1 MTVRAPILRVGLT
14 GGIAAGKS
22 TVARF
27 LSELGVFVLDADHLA
42 HMATA
47 PGGGAFDEVVAHFGD
62 RILDGQGRIDRLRL
76 ADIVFEDAESRTA
89 LNALVHPKVRSEAE
103 RRIREYSTKALM
115 PLAVVDAAL
124 LFETGAFRDFDRLIV
139 VHCRRETQ
147 IERLTERDGMTRE
160 QAEAR
165 IDAQAPTA
173 DKLAV
178 ANYAIDTDDS
188 LEQVRRATED
198 ILGRLMND
206 YDRQFRPPPG

>member
-47 PGGGAFDEVVAHFGD
+47 PGGAAYDDVVAQFGE
-62 RILDGQGRIDRLRL
+62 RILDGQGHIDRLRL
-76 ADIVFEDAESRTA
+76 AQIVFEDTASREA
-89 LNALVHPKVRSEAE
+89 LNRLVHPKVRAEAD
-103 RRIREYSTKALM
+103 RRIKEYSAKALM

-139 VHCRRETQ
+139 VHCRRETR
-147 IERLTERDGMTRE
+147 IERLIERDGMTPD

-178 ANYAIDTDDS
+178 ANYVIDTDDS
-188 LEQVRRATED
+188 LEQVRRGTEE
-198 ILGRLMND
+198 ILGRLMSD
-206 YDRQFRPPPG
+206 YDRQFRPAD